1 MKTARFLKTTLWS
14 AALILLTACGSSSG
28 LGRHSGASGN
38 EQYESGRGV
47 TQRGGRSR
55 GDKDKD
61 DQQKQRSQKIEL
73 ATDSTQQETVID
85 KEVFLGQIESN
96 LQQVRFITSKVKF
109 SVEVG
114 NRQMTLT
121 GNLKMKR
128 DDVIRLQLM
137 AFGFVEAGRLE
148 FTKEYLMIVDRINKQ
163 YLKVPY
169 EQLAFLRNSNIDF
182 YTLQALFWN
191 ELHQPG
197 TTQMMTEGQKAQLN
211 VEPGLDKDVVLSME
225 DGKLSY
231 RWLAEENTAR
241 IKMANI
247 LYKDAYRGNYQLN
260 WDYEDF
266 KANERKFF
274 PTKHMVSFSTPDKE
288 VKFDMKL
295 NYIGKDEDWETRTEL
310 SGKYRQVSVDEILR
324 RFMSL

>member
-1 MKTARFLKTTLWS
+1 MKTARFLKTILC
-14 AALILLTACGSSSG
+14 AAVLILLTACGSSKGIGRYSG
-28 LGRHSGASGN
+28 QVDD
-38 EQYESGRGV
+38 EQTTPRRG
-47 TQRGGRSR
+47 TTEKADKER
-55 GDKDKD
+55 KDKKSLKN
-61 DQQKQRSQKIEL
+61 Q
-73 ATDSTQQETVID
+73 QQEVASD
-85 KEVFLGQIESN
+85 SASQQFLDREGFLEQVDGNVQQI
-96 LQQVRFITSKVKF
+96 RFITSKVKF

-148 FTKEYLMIVDRINKQ
+148 FTKDYLMIVDRINKQ

-197 TTQMMTEGQKAQLN
+197 TAKTSMSRNQKTSLN
-211 VEPGLDKDVVLSME
+211 VEPGVDNDVVLSMV

-231 RWLAEENTAR
+231 RWLAEQKTAR

-247 LYKDAYRGNYQLN
+247 LFSDPYRGNYQLN
-260 WDYEDF
+260 WDYEEF

-274 PTKHMVSFSTPDKE
+274 PTKHIVSFTTPDKE

>member
-1 MKTARFLKTTLWS
+1 MKTARFLNTTAWA
-14 AALILLTACGSSSG
+14 AALILLTACASSG
-28 LGRHSGASGN
+28 RLGRHSGQFAD
-38 EQYESGRGV
+38 EQTM
-47 TQRGGRSR
+47 TQRGVRDSKADKKESKKKNKKSKAQQTEAVNDTVQQPFDREIFMNQIDENAQQGR
-55 GDKDKD
+55 
-61 DQQKQRSQKIEL
+61 
-73 ATDSTQQETVID
+73 
-85 KEVFLGQIESN
+85 FL
-96 LQQVRFITSKVKF
+96 TSKIKL

-121 GNLKMKR
+121 GNLRMKR

-148 FTKEYLMIVDRINKQ
+148 FTKEYVMIVDRINKQ
-163 YLKVPY
+163 FLKVPY
-169 EQLAFLRNSNIDF
+169 AQLSFLRNSNIDF

-197 TTQMMTEGQKAQLN
+197 VTKMTDKRKAWLN
-211 VEPGLDKDVVLSME
+211 VEQGVDGDVIISME

-231 RWLAEENTAR
+231 RWLTEGKTAR

-247 LYKDAYRGNYQLN
+247 LYSDLYRGKYQLN
-260 WDYEDF
+260 WDYEEF

-274 PTKHMVSFSTPDKE
+274 PTKHVVSFSTPDQE
-288 VKFDMKL
+288 VKLNMKL

-310 SGKYRQVSVDEILR
+310 SGKYRQMPVDDILR

>member
-1 MKTARFLKTTLWS
+1 MKTARFLKTILC
-14 AALILLTACGSSSG
+14 AAVLILLTACGSSKGIGRYSG
-28 LGRHSGASGN
+28 QVDDEQATPRRGAT
-38 EQYESGRGV
+38 EKADKER
-47 TQRGGRSR
+47 
-55 GDKDKD
+55 KDKKSLKN
-61 DQQKQRSQKIEL
+61 Q
-73 ATDSTQQETVID
+73 QQEVASD
-85 KEVFLGQIESN
+85 SASQQFLDREGFLEQVDGNVQQI
-96 LQQVRFITSKVKF
+96 RFITSKVKF

-197 TTQMMTEGQKAQLN
+197 TAKTSMSKKQKTSLS
-211 VEPGLDKDVVLSME
+211 VEPGIDNDVVLSMV

-231 RWLAEENTAR
+231 RWLAEQKTAR

-247 LYKDAYRGNYQLN
+247 LFSDPYRGNYQLN
-260 WDYEDF
+260 WDYEEF
-266 KANERKFF
+266 KANDRKFF
-274 PTKHMVSFSTPDKE
+274 PTKHIVSFTTPDKE